1 MDYGEIVLAE
11 RVGKGSYGEVRFLST
26 TPHHW
31 YSLGPHLR
39 WVLPQL
45 GHKTQV
51 FKGIWRGTEV
61 AVKKL
66 PYYFEQLE
74 DKEQQKT
81 FLEGFI
87 QETQLMKC
95 RPHPTPALHSLPKVL
110 SWPLR

>member
-1 MDYGEIVLAE
+1 
-11 RVGKGSYGEVRFLST
+11 
-26 TPHHW
+26 
-31 YSLGPHLR
+31 
-39 WVLPQL
+39 VLP
-45 GHKTQV
+45 TQV

-87 QETQLMKC
+87 QETQLMKY
-95 RPHPTPALHSLPKVL
+95 RLHPTPPHFQMSFHGPCADPLALFLRPSSEL
-110 SWPLR
+110 SGTRT

>member
-11 RVGKGSYGEVRFLST
+11 RVGKGSYGEVRFLYNPPLQST
-26 TPHHW
+26 TDIIA
-31 YSLGPHLR
+31 SGLISSGCC
-39 WVLPQL
+39 
-45 GHKTQV
+45 HKTQV

-95 RPHPTPALHSLPKVL
+95 RLHPTPTLHSLPKVL